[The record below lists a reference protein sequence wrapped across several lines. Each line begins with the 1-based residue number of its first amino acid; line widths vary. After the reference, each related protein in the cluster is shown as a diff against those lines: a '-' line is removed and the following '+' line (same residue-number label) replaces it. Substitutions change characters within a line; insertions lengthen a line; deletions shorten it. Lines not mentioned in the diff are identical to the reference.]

1 LDAATVGRQVAGAE
15 GGRVGLQGDR
25 PERSQKN
32 ELKPWLK
39 KQYCIPPKESG
50 EFVCR
55 MEDILEVYSRPYDPK
70 RPQICMDE
78 AGKQLVA
85 ETRRPL
91 PPKPGKPL
99 RYDYEYE
106 RNGTC
111 NLFVFCEP
119 LTGWRHVGVTERKTK
134 QDWAH
139 AVRDLVDVR
148 FPEAEKIVLVMD
160 NLNTHSPASLYETF
174 PPEEA
179 RRIAEKL
186 EVHPTP
192 KHGSW
197 LNIAEIMIGIM
208 NRQCLSGRIGDTPTV
223 RDQVAAWEE
232 DGNAHAKPVQWRFT
246 TENARVKL
254 KRLYPTL

>member
-1 LDAATVGRQVAGAE
+1 
-15 GGRVGLQGDR
+15 
-25 PERSQKN
+25 
-32 ELKPWLK
+32 
-39 KQYCIPPKESG
+39 
-50 EFVCR
+50 
-55 MEDILEVYSRPYDPK
+55 MEDVLEVYSRPYDPK

-78 AGKQLVA
+78 AGKQLVG

-91 PPKPGKPL
+91 PLQPGKPL

-111 NLFVFCEP
+111 NLFVFCQP
-119 LTGWRHVGVTERKTK
+119 LTGWRHVSVTERKTK

-139 AVRDLVDVR
+139 AVRDLIDVR

-186 EVHPTP
+186 EIHPTP

-208 NRQCLSGRIGDTPTV
+208 NRQCLCGRIGDTSTV
-223 RDQVAAWEE
+223 REEVAAWEE
-232 DGNAHAKPVQWRFT
+232 DGNRHQKPVQWQFT

>member
-1 LDAATVGRQVAGAE
+1 
-15 GGRVGLQGDR
+15 
-25 PERSQKN
+25 
-32 ELKPWLK
+32 
-39 KQYCIPPKESG
+39 
-50 EFVCR
+50 

-85 ETRRPL
+85 ETRKPIEIE
-91 PPKPGKPL
+91 PGKPA

-119 LTGWRHVGVTERKTK
+119 LTGCRHVEVTDRKTK
-134 QDWAH
+134 QDWAY
-139 AVRDLVDVR
+139 AIRDLVDVR
-148 FPEAEKIVLVMD
+148 YPDAEKIVLVLD
-160 NLNTHSPASLYETF
+160 NLNTHSLASLYQTF

-179 RRIAEKL
+179 RRIVEKL
-186 EVHPTP
+186 EIHPTP

-197 LNIAEIMIGIM
+197 LNIAEIMIGIL
-208 NRQCLSGRIGDTPTV
+208 NRQCLSRRIADTSTV
-223 RDQVAAWEE
+223 REEVAAWEQ
-232 DGNAHAKPVQWRFT
+232 DGNEHRKPVQWQFT
-246 TENARVKL
+246 TQNARVKL